1 MSIIKLEKMKVN
13 HYLVSAADEAVAYR
27 IEAVALIYWILVV
40 CLKFIKSNDLWK
52 GNFFKKR

>member
-40 CLKFIKSNDLWK
+40 CLKFIKSYDLWK
-52 GNFFKKR
+52 GNFF